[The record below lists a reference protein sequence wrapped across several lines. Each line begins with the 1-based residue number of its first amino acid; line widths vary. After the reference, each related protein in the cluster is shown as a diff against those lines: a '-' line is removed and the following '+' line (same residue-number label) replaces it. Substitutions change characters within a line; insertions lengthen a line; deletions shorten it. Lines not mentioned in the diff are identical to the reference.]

1 MVAPSHVDQPKVEFW
16 CYVDPREAV
25 CGDLCPPSLERPG
38 SAVQPS
44 HQPPSRCSYFPS
56 HGVSSTPR
64 LPSLFLPIAPPRRY
78 HHVRSTL
85 PRRRSRLSWQS
96 PSRRLIGRGVGAL
109 STARKPAFLQH
120 RADIRIHRIWVKCEQ
135 EIKSKSSRNQGGT
148 ENRNFNNPLYNY
160 NGIFIGPVL
169 PACHWTL
176 CVAACTRCSPSHR
189 LHQTALK
196 SNINVHTVVETRAR
210 KLSLSNLIS

>member
-109 STARKPAFLQH
+109 STARKPA
-120 RADIRIHRIWVKCEQ
+120 
-135 EIKSKSSRNQGGT
+135 
-148 ENRNFNNPLYNY
+148 
-160 NGIFIGPVL
+160 
-169 PACHWTL
+169 CHWTL